1 MRLIKDMHPMLPRRL
16 VLLTTGCA
24 VLSAVLWGWSR
35 GLLEPNWES
44 SAAPLALAPMPEPS
58 PAIRVAATSA
68 PKPKPKSKPAP
79 PKIVPSPTPALVQAT
94 PVEPIPS
101 APPLPAPEPS
111 PVVAEAMPGASL
123 ATPMPA
129 PRPSEA
135 GLAGPL
141 PEHSPGEP
149 AVAAATPASL
159 DIDEIARQPQLWPP
173 QVILVSAQRFP
184 VVIKGVN
191 VGNVQVPAGRA
202 VTLRKVNADGTLEIE
217 FQGSPA
223 KVKAQA
229 TDLAARAAALAASR
243 EKAAPSF

>member
-94 PVEPIPS
+94 PVEPISS
-101 APPLPAPEPS
+101 APPTPEPS
-111 PVVAEAMPGASL
+111 PVVAEATPGAPLS
-123 ATPMPA
+123 TPTPT

-135 GLAGPL
+135 GLSGPL